1 MSSPEALE
9 QFTLP
14 SFDEDVE
21 SQEPGRPH
29 RKPDVAPPPVPTGEV
44 PEHLAK
50 GKEFEA
56 IQYFE
61 GYDTSYQESSH
72 GSAFGELDTGEES
85 YSDEEKQEL
94 ASIFA
99 TDNFIR
105 ENSLLTDAEAFAKSI
120 REGAQL
126 YKQQLLLKT
135 EKANLEA
142 EQFKQEALTLKQTME
157 DERQSVLREAHLEAD
172 KVKDQGYQE
181 GFDAGLQAGIEKRFQ
196 ESEYLANQMNGVI
209 EQLSNLRQV
218 VRFQAEQ
225 ELVQLAVLIAKQVV
239 VQELMINP
247 EMLQNILVKALREI
261 ESKGKIQ
268 VFLHPEDYEFMKN
281 TGVNLDQY
289 MGEEQTLVLKVNQ
302 EAEPGSIFIE
312 TDDDVLNFIFQQQFE
327 QIEEELSQRL
337 AERQVQ
343 MHSVDMDA
351 YDFAVPEAL
360 QAVACDTTAQGT
372 ESVRDTTAQGTE
384 STGQHVL
391 TVPEEQRNPVVAEEI
406 PESTSGAKGE
416 EELEDA
422 VDANGEIDPAE
433 LFGGPSS
440 TEAPIESDTVIDP
453 NELFGN
459 FDER

>member
-1 MSSPEALE
+1 M
-9 QFTLP
+9 
-14 SFDEDVE
+14 
-21 SQEPGRPH
+21 
-29 RKPDVAPPPVPTGEV
+29 
-44 PEHLAK
+44 
-50 GKEFEA
+50 
-56 IQYFE
+56 
-61 GYDTSYQESSH
+61 
-72 GSAFGELDTGEES
+72 DTGEES

-94 ASIFA
+94 ASVFA

-142 EQFKQEALTLKQTME
+142 EQFKQEALTIKQTME
-157 DERQSVLREAHLEAD
+157 DERQAVLREAHLEAD
-172 KVKDQGYQE
+172 KVKEQGYQE
-181 GFDAGLQAGIEKRFQ
+181 GFDAGLQAGMEKRFQ

-312 TDDDVLNFIFQQQFE
+312 TDDDVLNFTFQQQFE

-351 YDFAVPEAL
+351 YDFAVPEEL
-360 QAVACDTTAQGT
+360 QTAAGDPTVQGT
-372 ESVRDTTAQGTE
+372 ESE
-384 STGQHVL
+384 GQPVL
-391 TVPEEQRNPVVAEEI
+391 TAPEAQDNSVVAEET
-406 PESTSGAKGE
+406 PESISGMKVE
-416 EELEDA
+416 EEL
-422 VDANGEIDPAE
+422 VDTVDTNAEIDPAE
-433 LFGGPSS
+433 LFGEPSS
-440 TEAPIESDTVIDP
+440 TEAAAEPDAAIDP
-453 NELFGN
+453 TELFGN